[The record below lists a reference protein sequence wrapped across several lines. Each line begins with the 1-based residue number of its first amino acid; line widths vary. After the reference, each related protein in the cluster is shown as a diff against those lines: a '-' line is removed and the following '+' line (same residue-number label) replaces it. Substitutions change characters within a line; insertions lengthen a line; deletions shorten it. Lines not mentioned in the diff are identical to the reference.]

1 MYGKQTYFNEGV
13 WTDYKYA
20 VYVSHIQQL
29 NNRLQM
35 YKELKAL
42 MIRISNDLTV
52 QLLNNNT
59 EYALENCND

>member
-1 MYGKQTYFNEGV
+1 MYGKQTCFNEGV